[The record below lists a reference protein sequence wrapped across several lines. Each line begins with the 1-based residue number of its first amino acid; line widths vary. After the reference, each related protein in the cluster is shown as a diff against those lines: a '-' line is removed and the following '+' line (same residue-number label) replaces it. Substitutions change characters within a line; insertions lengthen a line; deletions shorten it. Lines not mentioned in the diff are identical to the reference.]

1 MDLTKLIYVA
11 NNEAPA
17 IIGKNKGVV
26 TLLKKHIM
34 NLEDTGTLIK
44 LLSMLHQEVLCART
58 TNLQS
63 LINITINVVNMSL
76 SNKLTVSSIT
86 T

>member
-34 NLEDTGTLIK
+34 NLEDTGNLNK
-44 LLSMLHQEVLCART
+44 LNSIIRKHQELHQEVLCART

-63 LINITINVVNMSL
+63 RINITINGHEFVQ
-76 SNKLTVSSIT
+76 
-86 T
+86 

>member
-44 LLSMLHQEVLCART
+44 LLSIIRKHQELHQEVLCART

-63 LINITINVVNMSL
+63 LINITINGHEFVQ
-76 SNKLTVSSIT
+76 
-86 T
+86 